1 MPQQNHESEPF
12 SWENQSWASLCNDAF
27 DNSRDER
34 VVSTPVSEDEKG
46 KKRGRGE
53 SKKAKEKEKEKETN
67 VVGKEGEMTFDDH
80 ETHIWTERERRKKMR
95 NMFTNLHSLLPQLP
109 PKADKSTIV
118 DEAISYIKTLQ
129 TTLQRLQ
136 KQKLKTLQGC
146 PSNPLTPAPSASVG
160 ATSKL
165 AMLSTRETFM
175 ANQVSSLNT
184 NTNNSNSNSNSN
196 SSSNASFF
204 SASASHLPV
213 IIQTWTSPNVVLNIC
228 GNDAQFVVYVT
239 KKLGLLTTLC
249 CVLEKHRLEV
259 VSAHISSDIDR
270 SIFIIQARVANGACD
285 QFPELMNV
293 EEICKQAAAEMM
305 LWISS

>member
-1 MPQQNHESEPF
+1 MTQQNHESEPF
-12 SWENQSWASLCNDAF
+12 SWENLCNEAF
-27 DNSRDER
+27 DNSGDEK
-34 VVSTPVSEDEKG
+34 VVSTPETGEEKG
-46 KKRGRGE
+46 KKRSREDG
-53 SKKAKEKEKEKETN
+53 KKAKEKGEN
-67 VVGKEGEMTFDDH
+67 VVGKEGETFEH

-146 PSNPLTPAPSASVG
+146 PSNTLTLDHHPSVA
-160 ATSKL
+160 ATSRL

-175 ANQVSSLNT
+175 ANQVSSMNT
-184 NTNNSNSNSNSN
+184 SRNKNNNDNNNSNNSNSNSN
-196 SSSNASFF
+196 SSSSRNTSF

-213 IIQTWTSPNVVLNIC
+213 IIQTWTSTNVVLNIC
-228 GNDAQFVVYVT
+228 GNDANFAVYVS
-239 KKLGLLTTLC
+239 KKNGLLTTLC

-259 VSAHISSDIDR
+259 VSAHISSDVDR
-270 SIFIIQARVANGACD
+270 CIYIIQAQVAKGACD